1 MPAKNGGKLTRKAM
15 GRPKGSKNKVTSDV
29 RQLIL
34 EAAAA
39 LQTDKKTA
47 LKTWAKE
54 NTTDFYTKVFVKIL
68 PKEIKETHEGELVI
82 TWQKKS

>member
-1 MPAKNGGKLTRKAM
+1 MPRKAPNNGG
-15 GRPKGSKNKVTSDV
+15 GRPKGAKNKVTADV

-34 EAAAA
+34 ETAAA

-68 PKEIKETHEGELVI
+68 PKDVKVDHDGELVI
-82 TWQKKS
+82 KWQQKS